1 MCFQST
7 QQTTNQPNN
16 HKHRQFVNSFYSI
29 DAIPI
34 FASNTSVNSII
45 IIYRFNIFYRQD
57 TRSTLSHCLNY
68 SGGAFFAQ
76 RGDMLHWWGDIWHKG
91 VDSSM
96 PISPMGAGMG
106 VGTPVYSRFLE
117 SHFPRFP
124 KRRFSKSVSSNGRFP
139 QSHSR
144 KDISRTKVHYD
155 LGLFLFNGRLFRCLL
170 L

>member
-68 SGGAFFAQ
+68 SGGAFLLS
-76 RGDMLHWWGDIWHKG
+76 GGTCCTDG
-91 VDSSM
+91 VTFG
-96 PISPMGAGMG
+96 IK
-106 VGTPVYSRFLE
+106 E
-117 SHFPRFP
+117 STLPCQFHPWVQGWVWEPRFTVVSWKVTFP
-124 KRRFSKSVSSNGRFP
+124 VFRKDVSSNGRFP